1 MNDQEKVLNLYIE
14 EQQNKINEL
23 SQQIM
28 MLTTRNRF
36 LEEKLKEFDV
46 FNDTIRELKKTKL
59 QNERKIKSLSETSK
73 GLNGKIKTKD
83 EEIKT
88 LKEKLYKYEYQS
100 RQQKTVTTGFS
111 HQKKIVK

>member
-1 MNDQEKVLNLYIE
+1 MNEQINEQEKVLELYIQ

-36 LEEKLKEFDV
+36 LEEKLKKDAERLEHLESI
-46 FNDTIRELKKTKL
+46 NRKKMNK
-59 QNERKIKSLSETSK
+59 QN
-73 GLNGKIKTKD
+73 
-83 EEIKT
+83 
-88 LKEKLYKYEYQS
+88 
-100 RQQKTVTTGFS
+100 GFS